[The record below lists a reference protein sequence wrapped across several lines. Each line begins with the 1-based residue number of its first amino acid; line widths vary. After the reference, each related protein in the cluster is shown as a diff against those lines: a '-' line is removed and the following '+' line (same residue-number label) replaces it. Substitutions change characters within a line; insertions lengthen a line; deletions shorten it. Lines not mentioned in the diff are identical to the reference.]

1 MAKNAANAGAS
12 SKTAEKDAK
21 KAAKAAK
28 RVASK
33 ERRSQIWQAFQMQR
47 KQDKKLLPLM
57 IGALVG
63 TAAVVTLA
71 LMWFLP
77 WWMVLPF
84 GIVLGALLAMIIFSR
99 RVQANVYKQAEGTPG
114 AAAWSLQNNLRGKWR
129 ITPAIAGTSH
139 MDAVHRAI
147 GRPGII
153 LVGEGAPHRVKPLL
167 AQEKKK
173 IARVVGD
180 TPIYDVIVGNE
191 EGQMPAA
198 QAESVPDEAAA
209 QHHPGRGDRPGQPA
223 QRPVVA
229 FGAGGTAQGSDA
241 GRGQAAQHAAGH
253 APALTCAKIS
263 RRIRSFGL
271 STLPNPAG
279 LRHHPDTSSR
289 RLTRAQHDG
298 AAQPVVQAP
307 AVGVDHQWRHDQEDQ
322 RGARHRPHPHE

>member
-1 MAKNAANAGAS
+1 MAKNPGAAGTS
-12 SKTAEKDAK
+12 SKSADKEAK

-28 RVASK
+28 RVAAK

-47 KQDKKLLPLM
+47 KQDKRLLPYM

-63 TAAVVTLA
+63 VAALLTLA

-84 GIVLGALLAMIIFSR
+84 GIVLGAMAAMIIFSR

-129 ITPAIAGTSH
+129 VTPAIAGTSH
-139 MDAVHRAI
+139 MDAVHRVV

-180 TPIYDVIVGNE
+180 TPIYDIIVGNE
-191 EGQMPAA
+191 EGQTPLRKLNQALMKLPRNISANAVSELDNRLVALSARTAQAGLPKGPMPAG
-198 QAESVPDEAAA
+198 VK
-209 QHHPGRGDRPGQPA
+209 
-223 QRPVVA
+223 QRNVQRA
-229 FGAGGTAQGSDA
+229 M
-241 GRGQAAQHAAGH
+241 
-253 APALTCAKIS
+253 
-263 RRIRSFGL
+263 RRR
-271 STLPNPAG
+271 
-279 LRHHPDTSSR
+279 
-289 RLTRAQHDG
+289 
-298 AAQPVVQAP
+298 
-307 AVGVDHQWRHDQEDQ
+307 
-322 RGARHRPHPHE
+322 